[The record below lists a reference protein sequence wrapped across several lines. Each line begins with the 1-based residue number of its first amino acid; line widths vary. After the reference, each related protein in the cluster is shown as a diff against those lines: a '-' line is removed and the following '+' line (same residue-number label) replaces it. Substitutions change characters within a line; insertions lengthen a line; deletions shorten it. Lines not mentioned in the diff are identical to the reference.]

1 MITTSI
7 VFDHRGRVKAGDEG
21 PLEVRVTINRKPY
34 YINTGVRVRAKQWA
48 FDKVINHPH
57 SNELNDRLGVLVGK
71 VMDAVNERLKD
82 GREIKVAEIRSEI
95 WQGVSSYD
103 FLSWVDDEIGKL
115 DIKHGTLKRYKTL
128 SKRLHEYGEMRTWK
142 DVTVENITAFDVWL
156 RGRLYR
162 SLHLS
167 DAGRHNYH
175 RTLRHLLYNSELY
188 GKIPFNPYS
197 RLRGKFKRGDHPT
210 PEYLTDDEVAKIM
223 KFEPTEGS
231 LMEQAKDLFVF
242 QLWTGLSYQD
252 TQAFDFSKYKKVGG
266 KWRLTAQ
273 RIKTGEPY
281 VSQLLQP
288 AVEVLEKYGMN
299 TPKLINAVYNKELHA
314 IGIACGI
321 STRLHSHLARHTFA
335 TYMLRHGV
343 KLENVSRM
351 LGHTNIRQTLRYAKV
366 LAEDVHR
373 DFEMIEEELQ
383 KSL

>member
-7 VFDHRGRVKAGDEG
+7 VFDHRKRVKAGAEG

-34 YINTGVRVRAKQWA
+34 YINTGVRVRERQWA

-57 SNELNDRLGVLVGK
+57 ANELNDRLGVLVGK
-71 VMDAVNERLKD
+71 VMQAVNERLAD

-95 WQGVSSYD
+95 WQGAGSYD
-103 FLSWVDDEIGKL
+103 FLTWIDEEIERL
-115 DIKHGTLKRYKTL
+115 DIKHGTFKRYRTL
-128 SKRLHEYGEMRTWK
+128 SKRLHEFGEMRTWK
-142 DVTVENITAFDVWL
+142 DVTVEKITAFDVWL
-156 RGRLYR
+156 RSRVYR

-175 RTLRHLLYNSELY
+175 RTLRHLLYNAELY

-210 PEYLTDDEVAKIM
+210 TEYLTDDEVAKIM
-223 KFEPTEGS
+223 NFTPTPGS
-231 LMEQAKDLFVF
+231 VMEQAKDLFVF
-242 QLWTGLSYQD
+242 QLWTGLAYQD
-252 TQAFDFSKYKKVGG
+252 TQSFDFRKYKKVSG

-281 VSQLLQP
+281 VSQLLPP
-288 AVEVLEKYGMN
+288 AVEVLERYGMN

-373 DFEMIEEELQ
+373 DFEKIEEQL
-383 KSL
+383 KKPL

>member
-175 RTLRHLLYNSELY
+175 RTLRHLLYIAELY
-188 GKIPFNPYS
+188 GKIHFNPYS

>member
-7 VFDHRGRVKAGDEG
+7 VFDHRGRVKAGNEG
-21 PLEVRVTINRKPY
+21 PLEVRVTVNRKPY
-34 YINTGVRVRAKQWA
+34 YINTGVRVRERQWA

-57 SNELNDRLGVLVGK
+57 ANELNDRLGVLVGK
-71 VMDAVNERLKD
+71 IMQAVNERLAD
-82 GREIKVAEIRSEI
+82 GREIKVAEIRAEI
-95 WQGVSSYD
+95 WQGAGSYD
-103 FLSWVDDEIGKL
+103 FLSWIDEEIARL
-115 DIKHGTLKRYKTL
+115 DIKHGTLKRYRTL
-128 SKRLHEYGEMRTWK
+128 SKRLHEFGEMLTWK
-142 DVTVENITAFDVWL
+142 DVTVEKITAFDVWL
-156 RGRLYR
+156 RGRVYR

-175 RTLRHLLYNSELY
+175 RTLRHLLYNAELY
-188 GKIPFNPYS
+188 DKIPFNPYS

-210 PEYLTDDEVAKIM
+210 TEYLTDDEVAKIM
-223 KFEPTEGS
+223 NFMPTPGS
-231 LMEQAKDLFVF
+231 VMEQAKDLFVF
-242 QLWTGLSYQD
+242 QLWTGLAYQD
-252 TQAFDFSKYKKVGG
+252 TQSFDFSKYKKVGG

-299 TPKLINAVYNKELHA
+299 TPKIVNAVYNRELHA

-373 DFEMIEEELQ
+373 DFEMIEEQL
-383 KSL
+383 KRPL

>member
-7 VFDHRGRVKAGDEG
+7 VFDHRKRVKAGAEG

-34 YINTGVRVRAKQWA
+34 YINTGVRVRERQWA

-71 VMDAVNERLKD
+71 VMQAVNERLKD
-82 GREIKVAEIRSEI
+82 GREIKVAEIRQEI
-95 WQGVSSYD
+95 WQGVGSYD
-103 FLSWVDDEIGKL
+103 FLSWVDEEIARL
-115 DIKHGTLKRYKTL
+115 DIKHGTLKRYRTL
-128 SKRLHEYGEMRTWK
+128 SKRLHEYGEIRTWK
-142 DVTVENITAFDVWL
+142 DVTVESITAFDVWL
-156 RGRLYR
+156 RGRVYR

-175 RTLRHLLYNSELY
+175 RTLRHLLYNAELY

-210 PEYLTDDEVAKIM
+210 TEYLTDDEVAKIM
-223 KFEPTEGS
+223 KFEPTKGS
-231 LMEQAKDLFVF
+231 IMEQAKDLFVF

-252 TQAFDFSKYKKVGG
+252 TQAFDFSKYKKVSG

-373 DFEMIEEELQ
+373 DFEKIEEQLQ

>member
-7 VFDHRGRVKAGDEG
+7 VFDHRKRVKAGAEG

-34 YINTGVRVRAKQWA
+34 YINTGVRVRERQWA

-71 VMDAVNERLKD
+71 VMQAVNERLKD
-82 GREIKVAEIRSEI
+82 GREIKVAEIRQEI
-95 WQGVSSYD
+95 WQGVGSYD
-103 FLSWVDDEIGKL
+103 FLSWVDEEIARL
-115 DIKHGTLKRYKTL
+115 DIKHGTLKRYRTL
-128 SKRLHEYGEMRTWK
+128 SKRLHEYGEIRTWK
-142 DVTVENITAFDVWL
+142 DVTVESITAFDVWL
-156 RGRLYR
+156 RSRVYR

-175 RTLRHLLYNSELY
+175 RTLRHLLYNAELY
-188 GKIPFNPYS
+188 CKIPFNPYS

-210 PEYLTDDEVAKIM
+210 TEYLTDDEVAKIM

-231 LMEQAKDLFVF
+231 IMEQAKDLFVF

-373 DFEMIEEELQ
+373 DFEKIEEQLQ

>member
-7 VFDHRGRVKAGDEG
+7 VFDHRGRVKAGNEG
-21 PLEVRVTINRKPY
+21 PLEVRVTVNRKPY
-34 YINTGVRVRAKQWA
+34 YINTGVRVRERQWA

-57 SNELNDRLGVLVGK
+57 ANELNDRLGVLVGK
-71 VMDAVNERLKD
+71 IMQAVNERLAD

-95 WQGVSSYD
+95 WQGVGSYD
-103 FLSWVDDEIGKL
+103 FLSWIDEEIERL

-128 SKRLHEYGEMRTWK
+128 SKRLHEFGEMRTWK
-142 DVTVENITAFDVWL
+142 DVTVEKIKAFDVWL
-156 RGRLYR
+156 RGRAYR

-175 RTLRHLLYNSELY
+175 RTLRHLLYNAELY

-210 PEYLTDDEVAKIM
+210 TEYLTDDEVAKIM
-223 KFEPTEGS
+223 NFMPTPGS
-231 LMEQAKDLFVF
+231 VMEQAKDLFVF
-242 QLWTGLSYQD
+242 QLWTGLAYQD
-252 TQAFDFSKYKKVGG
+252 TQSFDFSKYKKVGG

-299 TPKLINAVYNKELHA
+299 TPKIVNAVYNRELHA

-373 DFEMIEEELQ
+373 DFEKIEEQL
-383 KSL
+383 KRPL

>member
-7 VFDHRGRVKAGDEG
+7 VFDHRKRVKAGAEG

-34 YINTGVRVRAKQWA
+34 YINTGVRVRERQWA

-71 VMDAVNERLKD
+71 VMQAVNERLKD
-82 GREIKVAEIRSEI
+82 GREIKVAEIRQEI
-95 WQGVSSYD
+95 WQGVGSYD
-103 FLSWVDDEIGKL
+103 FLSWVDEEIARL
-115 DIKHGTLKRYKTL
+115 DIKHGTLKRYRTL
-128 SKRLHEYGEMRTWK
+128 SKRLHEYGEIRTWK
-142 DVTVENITAFDVWL
+142 DVNVESITAFDVWL
-156 RGRLYR
+156 RGRVYR

-175 RTLRHLLYNSELY
+175 RTLRHLLYNAELY

-210 PEYLTDDEVAKIM
+210 TEYLTDDEVAKIM

-231 LMEQAKDLFVF
+231 IMEQAKDLFVF

-366 LAEDVHR
+366 LAEDVHK
-373 DFEMIEEELQ
+373 DFEKIEEQLQ

>member
-7 VFDHRGRVKAGDEG
+7 VFDHRKRVKAGAEG

-34 YINTGVRVRAKQWA
+34 YINTGVRVRERQWA

-57 SNELNDRLGVLVGK
+57 ANELNDRLGVLVGK
-71 VMDAVNERLKD
+71 VMQAVNERLAD
-82 GREIKVAEIRSEI
+82 GREIKVSEIRPEI
-95 WQGVSSYD
+95 WQGAGSYD
-103 FLSWVDDEIGKL
+103 FLTWIDEEIERL
-115 DIKHGTLKRYKTL
+115 DIKHGTFKRYRTL
-128 SKRLHEYGEMRTWK
+128 SKRLHEFGEMRTWK
-142 DVTVENITAFDVWL
+142 DVTVEKITAFDVWL
-156 RGRLYR
+156 RSRVYR

-175 RTLRHLLYNSELY
+175 RTLRHLLYNAELY

-210 PEYLTDDEVAKIM
+210 TEYLTDDEVAKIM
-223 KFEPTEGS
+223 NFTPTHGS
-231 LMEQAKDLFVF
+231 VMEQAKDLFVF
-242 QLWTGLSYQD
+242 QLWTGLAYQD
-252 TQAFDFSKYKKVGG
+252 TQLFDFSKYKKVGG

-373 DFEMIEEELQ
+373 DFEKIEEQLK

>member
-7 VFDHRGRVKAGDEG
+7 VFDHRGRVKAGNEG
-21 PLEVRVTINRKPY
+21 PLEVRVTVNRKPY
-34 YINTGVRVRAKQWA
+34 YINTGVRVRERQWA

-57 SNELNDRLGVLVGK
+57 ANELNDRLGVLVGK
-71 VMDAVNERLKD
+71 IMQAVNERLAD
-82 GREIKVAEIRSEI
+82 GREIKVAEIRAEI
-95 WQGVSSYD
+95 WQGAGSYD
-103 FLSWVDDEIGKL
+103 FLSWIDEEIARL
-115 DIKHGTLKRYKTL
+115 DIKHGTLKRYRTL
-128 SKRLHEYGEMRTWK
+128 SKRLHEFGEMLTWK
-142 DVTVENITAFDVWL
+142 DVTVEKITAFDVWL
-156 RGRLYR
+156 RGRVYR

-175 RTLRHLLYNSELY
+175 RTLRHLLYNAELY
-188 GKIPFNPYS
+188 DKIPFNPYS

-210 PEYLTDDEVAKIM
+210 TEYLTDDEVAKIM
-223 KFEPTEGS
+223 NFMPTPGS
-231 LMEQAKDLFVF
+231 VMEQAKDLFVF
-242 QLWTGLSYQD
+242 QLWTGLAYQD
-252 TQAFDFSKYKKVGG
+252 TQSFDFSKYKKVGG

-299 TPKLINAVYNKELHA
+299 TPKIVNAVYNRELHA

-373 DFEMIEEELQ
+373 DFEKIEEQL
-383 KSL
+383 KRPL